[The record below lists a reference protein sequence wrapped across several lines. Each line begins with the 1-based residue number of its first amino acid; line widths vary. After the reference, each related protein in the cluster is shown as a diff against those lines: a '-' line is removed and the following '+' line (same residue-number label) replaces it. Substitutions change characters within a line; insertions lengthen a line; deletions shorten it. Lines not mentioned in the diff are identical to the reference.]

1 LIPPVGDRLEG
12 SFYHLSPLDHIS
24 LAYYGMTMSR
34 PERAS
39 AILTIRVDANLTRSL
54 AREARRRRKTKSE
67 VAREI
72 LAAGL
77 GVGGEELDLAQEAR
91 RQSLLVS
98 RRRSERDTL
107 QFIEETADTR
117 GWK

>member
-1 LIPPVGDRLEG
+1 MLN
-12 SFYHLSPLDHIS
+12 
-24 LAYYGMTMSR
+24 
-34 PERAS
+34 
-39 AILTIRVDANLTRSL
+39 IRIDAGLTRSL

-77 GVGGEELDLAQEAR
+77 GEGENTDLAQEAR

-98 RRRSERDTL
+98 RRRSERETL
-107 QFIEETADTR
+107 ELIEQAADTR

>member
-1 LIPPVGDRLEG
+1 
-12 SFYHLSPLDHIS
+12 
-24 LAYYGMTMSR
+24 MN
-34 PERAS
+34 RAEKS
-39 AILTIRVDANLTRSL
+39 TAVLTLRIDTDLTRSL

-77 GVGGEELDLAQEAR
+77 GVKEGNRIAQEAR

-98 RRRSERDTL
+98 RRRSEREAL
-107 QFIEETADTR
+107 EFIEQTADTR
-117 GWK
+117 GWR

>member
-1 LIPPVGDRLEG
+1 MAV
-12 SFYHLSPLDHIS
+12 
-24 LAYYGMTMSR
+24 
-34 PERAS
+34 
-39 AILTIRVDANLTRSL
+39 LTIRIDANLTRSL
-54 AREARRRRKTKSE
+54 AREARRRHKTKSE

-77 GVGGEELDLAQEAR
+77 STEGGSLDLAQEAR

-98 RRRSERDTL
+98 RRRSERETL
-107 QFIEETADTR
+107 EFIEQAADTQ

>member
-1 LIPPVGDRLEG
+1 
-12 SFYHLSPLDHIS
+12 
-24 LAYYGMTMSR
+24 M
-34 PERAS
+34 
-39 AILTIRVDANLTRSL
+39 LTIRIDADLTRSL
-54 AREARRRRKTKSE
+54 DREARRRRKTRSE

-77 GVGGEELDLAQEAR
+77 GGKEGNLLAQEAR

-98 RRRSERDTL
+98 GRRSESETL
-107 QFIEETADTR
+107 DFIEQTADTQ

>member
-1 LIPPVGDRLEG
+1 
-12 SFYHLSPLDHIS
+12 
-24 LAYYGMTMSR
+24 MTVR
-34 PERAS
+34 IGP
-39 AILTIRVDANLTRSL
+39 DLTRSL

-67 VAREI
+67 VAREV

-77 GVGGEELDLAQEAR
+77 GGERSGLDAEQEAR

-98 RRRSERDTL
+98 RRRSEKEAL
-107 QFIEETADTR
+107 EFVEQAADTR

>member
-1 LIPPVGDRLEG
+1 
-12 SFYHLSPLDHIS
+12 
-24 LAYYGMTMSR
+24 MSR
-34 PERAS
+34 AEKAT
-39 AILTIRVDANLTRSL
+39 AVLTLRIDSDLSRSL

-77 GVGGEELDLAQEAR
+77 GMEEGDLIAQEAR

-98 RRRSERDTL
+98 DRPSEKEAL
-107 QFIEETADTR
+107 EFIEQIADAR
-117 GWK
+117 GWR

>member
-1 LIPPVGDRLEG
+1 
-12 SFYHLSPLDHIS
+12 
-24 LAYYGMTMSR
+24 MSR
-34 PERAS
+34 AGKVS
-39 AILTIRVDANLTRSL
+39 AVLTIRIDADLTRSL

-77 GVGGEELDLAQEAR
+77 GSEGGGLDLAQEAS
-91 RQSLLVS
+91 RQSMLVS
-98 RRRSERDTL
+98 RRRSEREI
-107 QFIEETADTR
+107 IEFVEQAADTR

>member
-1 LIPPVGDRLEG
+1 
-12 SFYHLSPLDHIS
+12 
-24 LAYYGMTMSR
+24 MTMSR
-34 PERAS
+34 AEKAN
-39 AILTIRVDANLTRSL
+39 AVLTLRIDADLTRSL

-77 GVGGEELDLAQEAR
+77 AAEGGNLLAQEAR

-98 RRRSERDTL
+98 RRRSERETL
-107 QFIEETADTR
+107 EFIAQTADTQ

>member
-1 LIPPVGDRLEG
+1 
-12 SFYHLSPLDHIS
+12 
-24 LAYYGMTMSR
+24 MSR
-34 PERAS
+34 AEKAN
-39 AILTIRVDANLTRSL
+39 AVLTLRIDADLTRSL

-77 GVGGEELDLAQEAR
+77 AAAGGNLIAQEAR

-98 RRRSERDTL
+98 RRRSERETL
-107 QFIEETADTR
+107 DFITQTADTQ

>member
-1 LIPPVGDRLEG
+1 
-12 SFYHLSPLDHIS
+12 
-24 LAYYGMTMSR
+24 MSR
-34 PERAS
+34 AEKTS
-39 AILTIRVDANLTRSL
+39 AVLTVRIGADLTRSL

-77 GVGGEELDLAQEAR
+77 GGEAGNLEAEQEAR

-98 RRRSERDTL
+98 RRRSEREAL
-107 QFIEETADTR
+107 EFVEQTADTR
-117 GWK
+117 GWR

>member
-1 LIPPVGDRLEG
+1 
-12 SFYHLSPLDHIS
+12 
-24 LAYYGMTMSR
+24 MTMSR
-34 PERAS
+34 ADKAS
-39 AILTIRVDANLTRSL
+39 AVLTIRIDADLTRSL

-77 GVGGEELDLAQEAR
+77 NAEGGNLIAQEAR

-98 RRRSERDTL
+98 RRRSERETL
-107 QFIEETADTR
+107 EFIEQTADTR
-117 GWK
+117 DWK

>member
-1 LIPPVGDRLEG
+1 
-12 SFYHLSPLDHIS
+12 
-24 LAYYGMTMSR
+24 MTMSR
-34 PERAS
+34 AEKTPAV
-39 AILTIRVDANLTRSL
+39 LTLRIDADLTRSL

-77 GVGGEELDLAQEAR
+77 GLEEENRIVQEAR
-91 RQSLLVS
+91 RQSPLVS
-98 RRRSERDTL
+98 GRRSERETL
-107 QFIEETADTR
+107 EFIEQTADAR

>member
-1 LIPPVGDRLEG
+1 
-12 SFYHLSPLDHIS
+12 
-24 LAYYGMTMSR
+24 MSR
-34 PERAS
+34 VEAS
-39 AILTIRVDANLTRSL
+39 GMLTIRIDADLTRSL

-77 GVGGEELDLAQEAR
+77 GAEGGNLLAQEAR

-98 RRRSERDTL
+98 GRRSESEILD
-107 QFIEETADTR
+107 FIEQTADTQ

>member
-1 LIPPVGDRLEG
+1 
-12 SFYHLSPLDHIS
+12 
-24 LAYYGMTMSR
+24 MSR
-34 PERAS
+34 IEKAT
-39 AILTIRVDANLTRSL
+39 AMLTIRIDAELTRSL

-77 GVGGEELDLAQEAR
+77 GAEGRNLIAQEAR
-91 RQSLLVS
+91 RQSLLVG
-98 RRRSERDTL
+98 RRRSERETL
-107 QFIEETADTR
+107 EFIEQTADTQ

>member
-1 LIPPVGDRLEG
+1 
-12 SFYHLSPLDHIS
+12 
-24 LAYYGMTMSR
+24 M
-34 PERAS
+34 
-39 AILTIRVDANLTRSL
+39 LTIRMDPDLTRSL

-77 GVGGEELDLAQEAR
+77 GAEDGNLIAQEAR

-98 RRRSERDTL
+98 GRPSEREAL
-107 QFIEETADTR
+107 EFIEQTADTQ
-117 GWK
+117 GWR

>member
-1 LIPPVGDRLEG
+1 MNKLGKLYG
-12 SFYHLSPLDHIS
+12 SLS
-24 LAYYGMTMSR
+24 
-34 PERAS
+34 
-39 AILTIRVDANLTRSL
+39 IRVDAELARSL

-77 GVGGEELDLAQEAR
+77 RSEGGRFALAQEAR

-98 RRRSERDTL
+98 RRRSEREIL
-107 QFIEETADTR
+107 KFIEQTADTQ

>member
-1 LIPPVGDRLEG
+1 
-12 SFYHLSPLDHIS
+12 
-24 LAYYGMTMSR
+24 MTMS
-34 PERAS
+34 S
-39 AILTIRVDANLTRSL
+39 AGKATAVLTIRIDADLTRSL

-77 GVGGEELDLAQEAR
+77 GAEEGNLIAQEAR

-98 RRRSERDTL
+98 RRRSERETL
-107 QFIEETADTR
+107 EFIEQTADTQ

>member
-1 LIPPVGDRLEG
+1 
-12 SFYHLSPLDHIS
+12 
-24 LAYYGMTMSR
+24 MTMSR
-34 PERAS
+34 VGKAPAV
-39 AILTIRVDANLTRSL
+39 LTVRIGADLTRSL
-54 AREARRRRKTKSE
+54 TREARRRRKTKSE

-77 GVGGEELDLAQEAR
+77 GGEGGDLDLAQEAR

-98 RRRSERDTL
+98 RRRSEREIL
-107 QFIEETADTR
+107 EFVEQTADTR

>member
-1 LIPPVGDRLEG
+1 
-12 SFYHLSPLDHIS
+12 
-24 LAYYGMTMSR
+24 MN
-34 PERAS
+34 RAGK
-39 AILTIRVDANLTRSL
+39 ATAVLTIRIDADLTRSL

-77 GVGGEELDLAQEAR
+77 GAEGSSLDLAQEAR
-91 RQSLLVS
+91 RQSLVVS
-98 RRRSERDTL
+98 RRRSERETL
-107 QFIEETADTR
+107 EFIEQTADAR